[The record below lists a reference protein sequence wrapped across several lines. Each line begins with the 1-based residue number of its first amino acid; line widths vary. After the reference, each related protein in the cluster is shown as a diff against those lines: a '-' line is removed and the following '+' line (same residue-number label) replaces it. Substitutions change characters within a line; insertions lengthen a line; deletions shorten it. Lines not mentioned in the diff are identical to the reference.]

1 MIFKEANFNYDVDMK
16 LLILNQRA
24 LDYWYLRDDPNTVNF
39 NYDIEMKLLI
49 LESSLNIKNIII
61 RVKINNTMFTCPK
74 KFKSLKTVSK
84 KKKEKLAE
92 KLRRGIEFRSS
103 TQFERIEI
111 SIIIFLL
118 FSYVFHQILA
128 NSHVIGLC
136 ISNHT
141 TKYFKF

>member
-61 RVKINNTMFTCPK
+61 LVKINNTMFTCPK

-84 KKKEKLAE
+84 KK
-92 KLRRGIEFRSS
+92 
-103 TQFERIEI
+103 ERKVGREI
-111 SIIIFLL
+111 KAG
-118 FSYVFHQILA
+118 Y
-128 NSHVIGLC
+128 
-136 ISNHT
+136 
-141 TKYFKF
+141 